1 MGWDGGQTW
10 LDLLAAKCECLSG
23 FLATG
28 SAKKKICYQWNHLV
42 KTPCA
47 LGVRKTDGHQLERSK
62 WSAACWLEVQ
72 LTGHFV
78 PDFLVEM

>member
-1 MGWDGGQTW
+1 MY
-10 LDLLAAKCECLSG
+10 
-23 FLATG
+23 
-28 SAKKKICYQWNHLV
+28 YQWNHLV

-47 LGVRKTDGHQLERSK
+47 LGVRKTDDHQLERSK